1 MQDLPKEVIQ
11 TARGIASHP
20 ENFLSDTSVFTSAW
34 AALKAERGQSFD
46 PSRLRPQHIVDCPP
60 PTPEPIDQTLDRV
73 GQRVRN
79 LIQAKGYSG
88 QPPHAA

>member
-20 ENFLSDTSVFTSAW
+20 ENFLGDTSVFTTAW
-34 AALKAERGQSFD
+34 AALKAERGQGFD

-60 PTPEPIDQTLDRV
+60 PNPEPVDQTLDRV
-73 GQRVRN
+73 GRRIRD
-79 LIQAKGYSG
+79 LITAKGYSG
-88 QPPHAA
+88 QPPNAA

>member
-11 TARGIASHP
+11 TARGIASQP
-20 ENFLSDTSVFTSAW
+20 EKFLGDTSVFTTAW

-73 GQRVRN
+73 GQRVRE
-79 LIQAKGYSG
+79 LIDTKGYSG
-88 QPPHAA
+88 LPPHAA

>member
-20 ENFLSDTSVFTSAW
+20 ENYLGDTSVFTTAW
-34 AALKAERGQSFD
+34 AALKAERGQGFD

-60 PTPEPIDQTLDRV
+60 PNPEPVDQTLDRV
-73 GQRVRN
+73 GRRVRD
-79 LIQAKGYSG
+79 LITAKGYSA
-88 QPPHAA
+88 QPPNAA

>member
-20 ENFLSDTSVFTSAW
+20 EDFLSDTTVFTTAW

-73 GQRVRN
+73 AERVRD
-79 LIQAKGYSG
+79 LIATKGYCG
-88 QPPHAA
+88 LPPHAA

>member
-20 ENFLSDTSVFTSAW
+20 EDFLSDTTVFTTAW

-60 PTPEPIDQTLDRV
+60 
-73 GQRVRN
+73 QRQSRSIKPWIVFLRGS
-79 LIQAKGYSG
+79 AT
-88 QPPHAA
+88 